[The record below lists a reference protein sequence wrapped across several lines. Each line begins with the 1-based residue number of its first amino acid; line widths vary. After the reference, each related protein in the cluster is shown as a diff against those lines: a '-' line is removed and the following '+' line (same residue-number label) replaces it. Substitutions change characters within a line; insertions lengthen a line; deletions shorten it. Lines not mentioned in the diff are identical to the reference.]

1 MKDTKESSSEDK
13 IYEYLLKKYKTA
25 VISKEQM
32 RGELG
37 IGKSTLDL
45 YIAKN
50 EGLPPYKKLGTAKNA
65 RVVFNLF
72 DVAKFL
78 DNTVATH
85 V

>member
-1 MKDTKESSSEDK
+1 MIQKEKTSEDK
-13 IYEYLLKKYKTA
+13 LYDYLIGKYKKA
-25 VISKEQM
+25 VITK
-32 RGELG
+32 GELALELG
-37 IGKSTLDL
+37 VSNSTIDQYL
-45 YIAKN
+45 ARN
-50 EGLPPYKKLGTAKNA
+50 EGLPPYKKLGTAKNS